1 MSFYIVKGDIFKQ
14 KVDAIVLTASPKLR
28 LEGVLG
34 DQAISKCG
42 DRLIAEL
49 EQLKSP
55 TLSQCVITNAYNLP
69 ASRIIH
75 VVTPRWNGG
84 DNNEDA
90 YLKQSYV
97 NCLNK
102 LREFKLKSIAFP
114 LLSTGAYGY
123 PKNKAIPI
131 AIETLSK
138 YAKKYEELDIALV
151 VYSAKTWNSY
161 KSLFKDYAIEGG
173 ELSENTKQY
182 IESME
187 REQRGFNKWYK
198 PGAEEI
204 LDGGV
209 EAQELSQRLLFLIKS
224 KGKTQQQCYTG
235 VISKTAFDKIIKG
248 TIPSKY
254 TLVSLGVNIGLDPYE
269 INELLEPIGEFLNE
283 FLDKDQIILL
293 GIRKYRDEEG
303 VVRLSEIN
311 DELVAV
317 GCVPLKTN

>member
-1 MSFYIVKGDIFKQ
+1 MSFYVVKGDIFKQ
-14 KVDAIVLTASPKLR
+14 KVDAIVLTTSPKLK

-34 DQAISKCG
+34 DQAIKICG
-42 DRLIAEL
+42 DRLVAEL
-49 EQLKSP
+49 EQLKCP

-69 ASRIIH
+69 ANKIIH

-84 DNNEDA
+84 ENNEAA
-90 YLKQSYV
+90 YLKQSYIS
-97 NCLNK
+97 CLDK

-114 LLSTGAYGY
+114 LLSTGAYHY
-123 PKNKAIPI
+123 PRSKAIPI

-138 YAKKYEELDIALV
+138 YAKKYEDLDIALV
-151 VYSAKTWNSY
+151 INKADTWNSY
-161 KSLFKDYAIEGG
+161 KSLFKEYAIEGG
-173 ELSENTKQY
+173 ELSEETKQY
-182 IESME
+182 MESMQ

-198 PGAEEI
+198 PGSEEI

-209 EAQELSQRLLFLIKS
+209 EAQELSQRLLFFIKA

-248 TIPSKY
+248 TVPSKY
-254 TLVSLGVNIGLDPYE
+254 TLVSLGVNIGLDVYE
-269 INELLEPIGEFLNE
+269 INQLLEPIGEFLND
-283 FLDKDQIILL
+283 FLDKDQIIMQ
-293 GIRKYRDEEG
+293 GIWKYKNEEG